1 MKTRGLNRWRQ
12 AAQQLRSRFDC
23 KALILMYHGVAE
35 VGSDPWSLFVT
46 PQHFV
51 EHLEVLRKHARPM
64 RLRRLAQAFGN
75 VSLASRSV
83 VVTFDDGY
91 ANNLHSA
98 RLLLERYDMPAT
110 VFLTTGYLGR
120 ECEFWWDEL
129 DRLFL
134 QPGTLPET
142 RQLSIHG
149 STYQWE
155 LGEAAHYP
163 DAACMEYRNWR
174 AWEKAPTLRHALYAS
189 LWQLLQPLP
198 EDERHSLV
206 AELLVWAG
214 AAPVARP
221 THRSLALQEAL
232 ALAQGNLVDV
242 GSHTVTHPLFPAL
255 SSSLQR
261 GEIQR
266 SKTYLES
273 VLGRPVTSFCYPYGA
288 YTAETVNLVRDAG
301 FACACS
307 TSPGTVGR
315 GTDRLQLP
323 RVGIEDW
330 DGDELAKR
338 LSMWLD
344 GCGRRSRSRG
354 LRIAGD
360 TNHGTCSPPRFY
372 WRLSTRRELRCRF
385 DEGVVCTIGNQTP
398 AMTEAIL

>member
-1 MKTRGLNRWRQ
+1 
-12 AAQQLRSRFDC
+12 
-23 KALILMYHGVAE
+23 MYHGVAA

-46 PQHFV
+46 PQHFA
-51 EHLEVLRKHARPM
+51 EHLEVLRQHARPT
-64 RLRRLAQAFGN
+64 RLRRLAQSFGN

-91 ANNLHSA
+91 ANNLHNA
-98 RLLLERYDMPAT
+98 RPLLERYDIPAT

-120 ECEFWWDEL
+120 ACEFWWDEL

-142 RQLSIHG
+142 LELRIQG
-149 STYQWE
+149 STHQWE

-163 DAACMEYRNWR
+163 EAACMEYRHWR
-174 AWEKAPTLRHALYAS
+174 AWEKAPTSRHALYAS
-189 LWQLLQPLP
+189 LWQLLQPVP

-214 AAPVARP
+214 ATPVARP
-221 THRSLALQEAL
+221 THRSLALQEVL

-255 SSSLQR
+255 SLRMQR

-266 SKTYLES
+266 GKAYLES

-288 YTAETVNLVRDAG
+288 YTAETVNLVREAG
-301 FACACS
+301 FVCACS

-315 GTDRLQLP
+315 CTDRLQLP
-323 RVGIEDW
+323 RVCIEDW

-338 LSMWLD
+338 LSMWFD
-344 GCGRRSRSRG
+344 G
-354 LRIAGD
+354 
-360 TNHGTCSPPRFY
+360 
-372 WRLSTRRELRCRF
+372 
-385 DEGVVCTIGNQTP
+385 
-398 AMTEAIL
+398 